1 MINYLDKYFKIY
13 ERKSSIFNEVKSGTI
28 AFLTMSYIITL
39 NPQILEKGGY
49 DKSYTIFATIF
60 VTCASTFLC
69 GVLANIPF
77 GIAPGLGLSTF
88 VAYNLAEND
97 SMDIGEIQFICFC
110 SGVLVLFCTITRIV
124 TLTEY
129 VPNSLK
135 HSIVV
140 GMGLLISMI
149 GYENIKLITYD
160 EITLNKLNVINLNI
174 VISLC
179 GLCLLTI
186 LSYYNIYGRNLLIV
200 ILISII
206 IWIIN
211 NDFPDKFYEIP
222 DLSNLKN
229 KINFDNISNT
239 KFIIP
244 TLIMSIVLIL
254 DISGVI
260 LSLEHILNLE
270 TYENNIDRINYKQEY
285 VYICVAL
292 GTIGIS
298 FLGCSPVIVHLES
311 IAGIKAGGK
320 TGLSSVITSLLFGTS
335 ILILP
340 IIEKIP
346 LYATTPVLILIGS
359 LMIGNVRNIDWDDYS
374 ISIPS
379 YILIITM
386 PFSLS
391 IPNGI
396 IFGFIFYIIINV
408 SIYLIDCF
416 ISKYSKNEE
425 IVSENI
431 EPEYVRIPNEIVQEN
446 LDIKPNE
453 FTNDFEP

>member
-49 DKSYTIFATIF
+49 DKSYTILATIF

-320 TGLSSVITSLLFGTS
+320 TGLSSVITSLLFGAS

>member
-1 MINYLDKYFKIY
+1 MKY
-13 ERKSSIFNEVKSGTI
+13 S
-28 AFLTMSYIITL
+28 L
-39 NPQILEKGGY
+39 
-49 DKSYTIFATIF
+49 F
-60 VTCASTFLC
+60 V
-69 GVLANIPF
+69 
-77 GIAPGLGLSTF
+77 F
-88 VAYNLAEND
+88 V
-97 SMDIGEIQFICFC
+97 
-110 SGVLVLFCTITRIV
+110 VVLFCAITKII

-129 VPNSLK
+129 IPKSLK

-160 EITLNKLNVINLNI
+160 KITLTKLNNINLDI
-174 VISLC
+174 VISLL
-179 GLCLLTI
+179 GLCTLTI
-186 LSYYNIYGRNLLIV
+186 LSYYDIYGRNLFVVMI
-200 ILISII
+200 ISIT
-206 IWIIN
+206 IWINN
-211 NDFPDKFYEIP
+211 NDFPKKYYELP

-229 KINFDNISNT
+229 KINFNDFNNT
-239 KFIIP
+239 KFILP
-244 TLIMSIVLIL
+244 TIIMSIVLIL

-270 TYENNIDRINYKQEY
+270 TDKKNENRIHYNKTC
-285 VYICVAL
+285 VYICAAL

-320 TGLSSVITSLLFGTS
+320 TGLSSIITSLLFGIS

-346 LYATTPVLILIGS
+346 FYATTPVLILIGS
-359 LMIGNVRNIDWDDYS
+359 LMISNVKNIDWEDYS

-396 IFGFIFYIIINV
+396 IFGFIFYIIINI
-408 SIYLIDCF
+408 SILLIDYLI
-416 ISKYSKNEE
+416 SKCKNNNE
-425 IVSENI
+425 INSEN
-431 EPEYVRIPNEIVQEN
+431 EYVN
-446 LDIKPNE
+446 LPTTWNLKNKFKIE
-453 FTNDFEP
+453 FYH

>member
-1 MINYLDKYFKIY
+1 MTNYLDKYFKID
-13 ERKSSIFNEVKSGTI
+13 ERKSSIFNEVKSGI
-28 AFLTMSYIITL
+28 ISFLTMSYIITL

-49 DKSYTIFATIF
+49 DKSYTILATIF

-88 VAYNLAEND
+88 VAYNLAENY
-97 SMDIGEIQFICFC
+97 SMNIGEIQFICFC
-110 SGVLVLFCTITRIV
+110 SGIIVLFCTITRIII
-124 TLTEY
+124 LTEY
-129 VPNSLK
+129 VPDSLK

-160 EITLNKLNVINLNI
+160 EITLNKLNDINLNI
-174 VISLC
+174 VISLS

-186 LSYYNIYGRNLLIV
+186 LSHYNIYGRNLLIV

-229 KINFDNISNT
+229 KINFDNIGNT

-260 LSLEHILNLE
+260 LSLEHILKLE
-270 TYENNIDRINYKQEY
+270 TDENNIDRINYKQEY
-285 VYICVAL
+285 VYICAAL

-320 TGLSSVITSLLFGTS
+320 TGLSSVITSLLFGAS

-359 LMIGNVRNIDWDDYS
+359 LMIGNVRNIDWEDYS

-396 IFGFIFYIIINV
+396 IFGFIFYIIINI

-416 ISKYSKNEE
+416 ISKYRRNEE
-425 IVSENI
+425 NI
-431 EPEYVRIPNEIVQEN
+431 GSEYVQFPNEIVPEN
-446 LDIKPNE
+446 FDIKPNE
-453 FTNDFEP
+453 LTNDFEP

>member
-1 MINYLDKYFKIY
+1 MANYFNEYFKITK
-13 ERKSSIFNEVKSGTI
+13 RKTTVFNEVKSGI
-28 AFLTMSYIITL
+28 ISFLTMSYIITL

-49 DKSYTIFATIF
+49 EKNYTILTTIL
-60 VTCASTFLC
+60 VSCVSTFLC
-69 GVLANIPF
+69 GVFANIPF
-77 GIAPGLGLSTF
+77 GIAPGIGLSTF
-88 VAYNLAEND
+88 VAYNLSENY
-97 SMDIGEIQFICFC
+97 SMSISEIQFICFC
-110 SGVLVLFCTITRIV
+110 SGIIVLFCTITKII

-129 VPNSLK
+129 IPKSLK

-140 GMGLLISMI
+140 GMGLLISLI

-160 EITLNKLNVINLNI
+160 ETTLTKLNDIDLNI
-174 VISLC
+174 VISLL
-179 GLCLLTI
+179 GLCILTI
-186 LSYYNIYGRNLLIV
+186 LSYYDIYGRNLLVV
-200 ILISII
+200 IIISIT
-206 IWIIN
+206 IWTIN
-211 NDFPDKFYEIP
+211 NDFPNKLYEIP
-222 DLSNLKN
+222 DLNNLKN
-229 KINFDNISNT
+229 KINFNNFNNT
-239 KFIIP
+239 KLILP

-254 DISGVI
+254 DISGVM

-270 TYENNIDRINYKQEY
+270 TDKKNENRIHYNQEY
-285 VYICVAL
+285 VYICAAL

-320 TGLSSVITSLLFGTS
+320 TGLSSIITSLLFGVS

-340 IIEKIP
+340 VIKKIP
-346 LYATTPVLILIGS
+346 FYATTPVLILIGS
-359 LMIGNVRNIDWDDYS
+359 LMIGNVKNIDWENYS

-408 SIYLIDCF
+408 TIYLINYL
-416 ISKYSKNEE
+416 ISKCKNNNEE
-425 IVSENI
+425 NLENQYVI
-431 EPEYVRIPNEIVQEN
+431 FTQDVEP
-446 LDIKPNE
+446 
-453 FTNDFEP
+453 

>member
-1 MINYLDKYFKIY
+1 MTNYLDNYFKITH
-13 ERKSSIFNEVKSGTI
+13 RKTTIFNEIKSGI
-28 AFLTMSYIITL
+28 ISFLTMSYIITL

-49 DKSYTIFATIF
+49 EKKYTIFATIL
-60 VTCASTFLC
+60 VSCVSTFLC
-69 GVLANIPF
+69 GIFANIPF
-77 GIAPGLGLSTF
+77 GIAPGIGLSTF
-88 VAYNLAEND
+88 VAYNLSENYL
-97 SMDIGEIQFICFC
+97 MDIGEIQFICFC
-110 SGVLVLFCTITRIV
+110 SGIIVLFCTITKII

-129 VPNSLK
+129 IPKSLK

-160 EITLNKLNVINLNI
+160 KITLTKLNNINLDI
-174 VISLC
+174 VISLL
-179 GLCLLTI
+179 GLCTLTI
-186 LSYYNIYGRNLLIV
+186 LSYYDIYGRNLFVVMI
-200 ILISII
+200 ISIT
-206 IWIIN
+206 IWINN
-211 NDFPDKFYEIP
+211 NDFPKKYYELP

-229 KINFDNISNT
+229 KINFNDFNNT
-239 KFIIP
+239 KFILP
-244 TLIMSIVLIL
+244 TIIMSIVLIL

-270 TYENNIDRINYKQEY
+270 TDKKNENRIHYNKTC
-285 VYICVAL
+285 VYICAAL

-320 TGLSSVITSLLFGTS
+320 TGFSSIITSLLFGIS

-346 LYATTPVLILIGS
+346 FYATTPVLILIGS
-359 LMIGNVRNIDWDDYS
+359 LMIGDVKNIDWEDYS

-396 IFGFIFYIIINV
+396 IFGFIFYIIINI
-408 SIYLIDCF
+408 SILLIDYLI
-416 ISKYSKNEE
+416 SKCKNNNE
-425 IVSENI
+425 INSEN
-431 EPEYVRIPNEIVQEN
+431 EYVN
-446 LDIKPNE
+446 LPHDLE
-453 FTNDFEP
+453 S

>member
-1 MINYLDKYFKIY
+1 
-13 ERKSSIFNEVKSGTI
+13 
-28 AFLTMSYIITL
+28 MSYIITL

-335 ILILP
+335 IFILP

>member
-28 AFLTMSYIITL
+28 AFLTMSYTITL

-335 ILILP
+335 IFILP

>member
-1 MINYLDKYFKIY
+1 
-13 ERKSSIFNEVKSGTI
+13 
-28 AFLTMSYIITL
+28 MSYIITL

-88 VAYNLAEND
+88 VAYNLAENY

-129 VPNSLK
+129 IPKSLK

-160 EITLNKLNVINLNI
+160 EITLNKLNNINLNI
-174 VISLC
+174 VISLF
-179 GLCLLTI
+179 GLCVLTI
-186 LSYYNIYGRNLLIV
+186 LSHYNISGRNLLIV
-200 ILISII
+200 MIISIT

-211 NDFPDKFYEIP
+211 NDFPEKFYEIP
-222 DLSNLKN
+222 DLSHLKN
-229 KINFDNISNT
+229 KINFDNINNT

-244 TLIMSIVLIL
+244 TLIMSIVIIL

-260 LSLEHILNLE
+260 LSLEHILNSE
-270 TYENNIDRINYKQEY
+270 TDRNNSDRIYYKQEY

-298 FLGCSPVIVHLES
+298 FLGCSPVIIHLES

-340 IIEKIP
+340 IIKKIP

-359 LMIGNVRNIDWDDYS
+359 LMIGNVKNIDWEDYS

-416 ISKYSKNEE
+416 ISKCRKNEE

-431 EPEYVRIPNEIVQEN
+431 EPEYVRFPNEIVQEN
-446 LDIKPNE
+446 FDIKPNE
-453 FTNDFEP
+453 FTKDFEP